1 MQSRVRLSMR
11 VARPGL
17 ERLRR
22 IWLIVSLGALLSACA
37 GPQEQPTRPSP
48 LLGRWRSDCV
58 PIGKRGRHGAIF
70 ALELDGRGRML
81 ATSQMFAR
89 RNCVQPTLRIEA
101 VADYEAGAPSGSG
114 VAFDYAFRSFDMTLQ
129 RQDVVDIY
137 NSEAFG
143 DCAKREWRAGEPQSV
158 LGGFCPPT
166 RMPRRGALHRDAAFV
181 RRDTMAF
188 GFLPL
193 RLEEALGSARP
204 TSPSKIVFMR
214 LVDGDQP
221 GR

>member
-1 MQSRVRLSMR
+1 MRSRVRLSMR
-11 VARPGL
+11 AERSGL
-17 ERLRR
+17 GRR
-22 IWLIVSLGALLSACA
+22 RRVWLIVSLGALLSACA
-37 GPQEQPTRPSP
+37 GPQEQAPRSSP

-81 ATSQMFAR
+81 VSSQMFAR
-89 RNCVQPTLRIEA
+89 RDCVQPTLRVEA
-101 VADYEAGAPSGSG
+101 VADYEVGAPSGSG
-114 VAFDYAFRSFDMTLQ
+114 VAFDYAFRSFEMTLQ
-129 RQDVVDIY
+129 QQDVVNTY

-143 DCAKREWRAGEPQSV
+143 GCAKRAWRAGEPQSV

-193 RLEEALGSARP
+193 RLEAALGSARP
-204 TSPSKIVFMR
+204 TSPSKTVFKR
-214 LVDGDQP
+214 LVN
-221 GR
+221 R